1 MLYYIYDGSFDGF
14 LSCIYHNYK
23 SKKTSGIYQDKLYQY
38 SITDDYIM
46 IDTNIEFADIVYN
59 AIETKISKEAMNMIY
74 YAFLSCERDKD
85 NIILNFIKFAFI
97 KGKIAI
103 DMYTNDCVL
112 PIREIYTRVSRE
124 EHGFLGLLRFSDIG
138 GILYAKYSP
147 DNNIT
152 VLITEHFADRY
163 KYEKFI
169 IHDEKR
175 NLASIYANGTW
186 EIVDA
191 SMIREISLSDS
202 EIILQKL
209 WKEYFTTLAI
219 EGRKNAKLQNQ
230 KVPQKYRKNIVEFM

>member
-1 MLYYIYDGSFDGF
+1 MDYLYDGSFDGF

-23 SKKTSGIYQDKLYQY
+23 SKNASGIYEKNLYQH
-38 SITDDYIM
+38 SIMNNYMI
-46 IDTNIEFADIVYN
+46 IDTNSDFADIVYN
-59 AIETKISKEAMNMIY
+59 AIETKISKEAMNMIF
-74 YAFLSCERDKD
+74 YAFLSCEKDKD
-85 NIILNFIKFAFI
+85 NRILKFIEFGFK
-97 KGKIAI
+97 KGKIAL
-103 DMYTNDCVL
+103 DMYTNDCVF

-175 NLASIYANGTW
+175 NIASIYADERW
-186 EIVDA
+186 EIIDA
-191 SMIREISLSDS
+191 SSINAISLSDD
-202 EIILQKL
+202 ELMLHRL

-230 KVPQKYRKNIVEFM
+230 KVPKKYRKNLTEFM

>member
-1 MLYYIYDGSFDGF
+1 MDYLYDGSFDGF
-14 LSCIYHNYK
+14 LSCVYHNYK
-23 SKKTSGIYQDKLYQY
+23 TKKASGIYERNLYQY
-38 SITDDYIM
+38 SIMNDYMI
-46 IDTNIEFADIVYN
+46 IDTDFNFADIVYN
-59 AIETKISKEAMNMIY
+59 AIETKISKEAMNMIF
-74 YAFLSCERDKD
+74 YAFLSCEKDKD
-85 NIILNFIKFAFI
+85 NIILKFIDFGFK

-138 GILYAKYSP
+138 GILYAKYCP

-163 KYEKFI
+163 KYERFV

-175 NLASIYANGTW
+175 NIASVYADEKW
-186 EIVDA
+186 EIIDA
-191 SMIREISLSDS
+191 SKVNMISLSDN
-202 EIILQKL
+202 ELMLHKL

-219 EGRKNAKLQNQ
+219 EGRKNPKLQNQ
-230 KVPQKYRKNIVEFM
+230 KVPKKYRKNITEFN